1 LKTYEESNKM
11 LKVQIKSLKSTKGSE
26 LGVKKQ
32 GTDTKLEVKDELDT
46 PKVEKK
52 VDEKPKK
59 L

>member
-1 LKTYEESNKM
+1 M

-32 GTDTKLEVKDELDT
+32 ATETKLEVNEELVT

-52 VDEKPKK
+52 IDEKPKK